1 MALIKTTEIPAFSG
15 SLETLQGATRRLG
28 KDADDIYSSG
38 DSLHL
43 TFQVM
48 GNHYSASETEDLLAT
63 TVPVRESGES
73 VRQSVTRV
81 ALAVDNYA
89 RDAQTISARLNA
101 LRARAAAI
109 PTVAEDDPD
118 HARHE
123 RESDEIR
130 SDVAALV
137 AEFARMEEETVR
149 AINSALPYGPDH
161 GMPGPWAPGYQ
172 PPWHFLSP
180 PPPLPCFAS
189 PEAANSWWSGL
200 TDQERERWIQ
210 SNPAGIGALDG
221 IPAVHRD
228 RANRIIFDRWWERER
243 PDLALRDHLAEQPER
258 YVRVQRSTRVYEDG
272 YVDVETQAWK
282 QWNEER
288 KLLMGPVSVHDRI
301 NRLGHY
307 GSSNLPEP
315 FLLHFDPSGRGQAAV
330 ANGNPDTADHTA
342 IFVPGTGAEL
352 SGAENDLNR
361 MVTLWEASKRRAAS
375 GDEVSTITWIGYET
389 PPEVFFDATD
399 RSYASDG
406 APVLNSFLDG
416 LDASRTSGGERNT
429 TVIAHSYGSTLVG
442 EATQQSGRSKPIA
455 ADNII
460 AVGSPGMGVGNADE
474 LGIGAENVYS
484 VQAPVHRDQ
493 VAEGGR
499 WFHGETNSGWKTH
512 FGFVPY
518 YDVDLVPNVP
528 ADPDFGATRMKTES
542 KDHSG
547 YWRSQ
552 LDLDNQAH
560 VVVGRP
566 QEVTRE

>member
-15 SLETLQGATRRLG
+15 DLGTLQAATQRLSQDG
-28 KDADDIYSSG
+28 DAVYTSG
-38 DSLHL
+38 NELHL
-43 TFQVM
+43 TFQ
-48 GNHYSASETEDLLAT
+48 GLGHDYAAPEAPELLAAT
-63 TVPVRESGES
+63 TPVRESGET
-73 VRQSVTRV
+73 VRASVTRV

-130 SDVAALV
+130 GDVAALV

-149 AINSALPYGPDH
+149 AVNSALPYGPDH

-189 PEAANSWWSGL
+189 PEAANSWWQGL
-200 TDQERERWIQ
+200 SAQERERWIQ

-221 IPAVHRD
+221 IPVVDRD
-228 RANRIIFDRWWERER
+228 RANRIVFDRWWERER

-342 IFVPGTGAEL
+342 IFVPGTGSDL
-352 SGAENDLNR
+352 SEFGNNVDRTVSLWR
-361 MVTLWEASKRRAAS
+361 TSDTLANPGEQ
-375 GDEVSTITWIGYET
+375 VSTITWIGYEA
-389 PPEVFFDATD
+389 PETLPEA
-399 RSYASDG
+399 RKGEYAERG
-406 APVLNSFLDG
+406 GVELNAFLDG
-416 LDASRTSGGERNT
+416 IAASRTAGPGNT
-429 TVIAHSYGSTLVG
+429 TVIGHSYGSTVVG
-442 EATQQSGRSKPIA
+442 EATQAEGRDRQIS

-460 AVGSPGMGVGNADE
+460 AVGSPGMTVSNAEDLGV
-474 LGIGAENVYS
+474 GAENVWS
-484 VQAPVHRDQ
+484 MQAPLTSDQ
-493 VAEGGR
+493 VTLGR
-499 WFHGETNSGWKTH
+499 VFHGRTD
-512 FGFVPY
+512 GFF
-518 YDVDLVPNVP
+518 DVWPNVP
-528 ADPDFGATRMKTES
+528 SDADFGANRMKNDAS
-542 KDHSG
+542 DHSD
-547 YWRSQ
+547 YWSSR
-552 LDLDNQAH
+552 LNLRNQAF
-560 VVVGRP
+560 VVVGDP
-566 QEVTRE
+566 GMVTHD